1 MPATQ
6 LWYWLWIT
14 WPTMDE
20 VEDPEDD
27 NLLSYGCGYDEAE
40 KQARNDEA
48 FDPMPS

>member
-1 MPATQ
+1 
-6 LWYWLWIT
+6 
-14 WPTMDE
+14 MDE

-27 NLLSYGCGYDEAE
+27 NLLSDGWGSDEAE